1 MDARAPLTRVPLV
14 DEVLGPYRARIGED
28 WAGYRNHVLRVLN
41 FCRALSGED
50 ALPEA
55 LVVAAA
61 FHDLGIWSD
70 GTFDY
75 IEPSAAHAA
84 SWLHSRGRPG
94 EVDAVQSVI
103 RMHHKLRPCDGVHAV
118 QAEPFRR
125 ADLVD
130 VSLGVVRFGLSRDY
144 VAQVQRALPDH
155 GFHWRLVQLAGRQFL
170 KTPLSPLPMLRW

>member
-1 MDARAPLTRVPLV
+1 M
-14 DEVLGPYRARIGED
+14 
-28 WAGYRNHVLRVLN
+28 
-41 FCRALSGED
+41 
-50 ALPEA
+50 
-55 LVVAAA
+55 
-61 FHDLGIWSD
+61 
-70 GTFDY
+70 
-75 IEPSAAHAA
+75 
-84 SWLHSRGRPG
+84 
-94 EVDAVQSVI
+94 QSVI

>member
-1 MDARAPLTRVPLV
+1 MDAGAPLTRVPLV
-14 DEVLGPYRARIGED
+14 DEALAPYRARIGED
-28 WAGYRNHVLRVLN
+28 WDGYRNHVLRVLN
-41 FCRALSGED
+41 FCRALSGEH
-50 ALPEA
+50 ALPDT

-75 IEPSAAHAA
+75 LEPSAAHAA
-84 SWLHSRGRPG
+84 SWLHSHGRHG
-94 EVDAVQSVI
+94 EVDAVQEVI
-103 RMHHKLRPCDGVHAV
+103 RMHHKLRACDGAHAA

-130 VSLGVVRFGLSRDY
+130 VSLGLVRFGLTREY
-144 VAQVQRALPDH
+144 VARVQRALPDC
-155 GFHWRLVQLAGRQFL
+155 GFHWRLVRLAGRQCL

>member
-84 SWLHSRGRPG
+84 SWLHSPGRPREG
-94 EVDAVQSVI
+94 DAVRTVVPMDHNVRPSAAAAAFQSSQ
-103 RMHHKLRPCDGVHAV
+103 RPLTEAGAPARSTRC
-118 QAEPFRR
+118 
-125 ADLVD
+125 
-130 VSLGVVRFGLSRDY
+130 SR
-144 VAQVQRALPDH
+144 
-155 GFHWRLVQLAGRQFL
+155 
-170 KTPLSPLPMLRW
+170 